1 MSQQPFERG
10 QRLTLSL
17 TAWGRLG
24 EALASHEGQDIFVF
38 GGIPGE
44 TVVAEVLRVRRKY
57 VAARVV
63 EVLLASDQ
71 RVEPRCPYYGDCTG
85 CQWQHLDYPGQLAAK
100 FDKVS
105 DALIRVGSFSNPP
118 VLPVLASPSQLGY
131 RNHARFTVGRSG
143 DLGFVNRET
152 RQFIHI
158 DHCMLM
164 HSGINDLLSQLQ
176 DKCGETTQLAIRAG
190 AETGDY
196 LVQPTL
202 KDSAVPVATGQKH
215 YWDSVGG
222 RKFRVASPS
231 FFQVNIAQ
239 ADQLAQAVRQTLDL
253 QGDELLVDA
262 YAGVGT
268 FAALLSP
275 HVGRVI
281 AVEESSAAVADAR
294 ENCQGLENVEF
305 VLGKTEEVLVGL
317 AEKPDVLVV
326 DPPRAGCQPQALESL
341 IRLGPR
347 QIAYVSCDPE
357 TLGRDL
363 KVLCDGHYRLE
374 QVQPVDMFPQT
385 HHVECVASLRY
396 VGNQSQ
402 ITLASAS
409 PRRRELVGEL
419 GLTFQVTPSGVDE
432 TPGPGESPA
441 GLVQRLSREKAQE
454 VASQLAEGYVI
465 GADSLVVLDG
475 RVLGKPVDTADAR
488 RMLWRL
494 WGREHHVITG
504 VTVIDASSGDS
515 RTDSMMSPVVMRR
528 FTREE
533 MEASVASGY
542 PLDKAGAYAI
552 QDQEFRPAELVDGCY
567 TNVLGL
573 PLCRLTEMLGELGY
587 RVPPAAEVAS
597 CAQCLGPCPLAGEG
611 QP

>member
-63 EVLLASDQ
+63 EVLKASDQ

-105 DALIRVGSFSNPP
+105 DALIRVGSFSDPP
-118 VLPVLASPSQLGY
+118 VLPVLASPAQLGY

-152 RQFIHI
+152 RQFIHV

-190 AETGDY
+190 VEDRRLPGPADPERFSGGPSPPARSTTGTR
-196 LVQPTL
+196 LEAGN
-202 KDSAVPVATGQKH
+202 SG
-215 YWDSVGG
+215 W
-222 RKFRVASPS
+222 ASPS

-239 ADQLAQAVRQTLDL
+239 ADQLAQAVSQTLDL

-294 ENCQGLENVEF
+294 ENCQGLDNVQF

-317 AEKPDVLVV
+317 AEKPDVVVV

-402 ITLASAS
+402 VCAGFGLS
-409 PRRRELVGEL
+409 P
-419 GLTFQVTPSGVDE
+419 TPRI
-432 TPGPGESPA
+432 A
-441 GLVQRLSREKAQE
+441 G
-454 VASQLAEGYVI
+454 GI
-465 GADSLVVLDG
+465 GANFPS
-475 RVLGKPVDTADAR
+475 
-488 RMLWRL
+488 
-494 WGREHHVITG
+494 
-504 VTVIDASSGDS
+504 
-515 RTDSMMSPVVMRR
+515 
-528 FTREE
+528 
-533 MEASVASGY
+533 
-542 PLDKAGAYAI
+542 YAI
-552 QDQEFRPAELVDGCY
+552 RRGRNSRA
-567 TNVLGL
+567 
-573 PLCRLTEMLGELGY
+573 R
-587 RVPPAAEVAS
+587 
-597 CAQCLGPCPLAGEG
+597 
-611 QP
+611 